1 MSNRIASSLAAA
13 LLVLAAFALA
23 SCAPLPEAPAI
34 VSFSFRA
41 ADNAA
46 AGLGVDVDGVIDEA
60 TGVITA
66 RLPDT
71 VTDYSSLVATV
82 ASSEGNKVVPAL
94 PTDFSRNPTALTVG
108 NGLGEQ
114 RVYLVDVG
122 RALAYA
128 PADTVLFTE
137 YYAGTGYLY
146 ESPFN
151 RWIEITN
158 KHAAPV
164 DLAQYR
170 LVKYAREGGVRT
182 PSRDQ
187 AVTLRGTLAPGAS
200 IVLYANRTSTTF
212 SGARS
217 LVAPDLA
224 VSDLGLNAIIDFD
237 GDDGYQLVRDG
248 VVLDVLGPNGGTG
261 ADYDWGREKR
271 MLRKNDRLP
280 SAVWDEKDWVAYA
293 ILNTAADDDNCGLV
307 TPTFTATDTTLTY
320 FALEGLEPRVY
331 GTIDAAAGTVTL
343 SVEEHTDLSA
353 VKPFFSTQGAGVS
366 YLGQLI
372 YSGVSTLDL
381 QAGGTITVWA
391 ADGSTRRNYTVLV
404 SRYHVLQFT
413 TVNHDFTGNID
424 AAWDFLMALGDDS
437 GNYSGSFAPGTTIT
451 GIVTATNVYMAG
463 TFDRSFF
470 VQDGDRGIL
479 VCADK
484 DSGPTNPYP
493 MGAKVTLTATSGSK
507 YYGMPEITAF
517 SGLARVGDQVY
528 DIYYRD
534 GNYDNEDARGSVYRW
549 EGIIAEGMD
558 SFSVGTFEGALKFHS
573 DRYASY
579 ASLLAEGK
587 RGEFFGPVTY
597 SYSDYRMEI
606 SDAIQIEAR

>member
-1 MSNRIASSLAAA
+1 MKNFKYAATA
-13 LLVLAAFALA
+13 TTLLLLMAAALA
-23 SCAPLPEAPAI
+23 SCAPVPEAPAVI
-34 VSFSFRA
+34 ALSFRA

-46 AGLGVDVDGVIDEA
+46 AGLGVDVEGVIDEE
-60 TGVITA
+60 TDVITV

-71 VTDYSSLVATV
+71 VMDYSNLVARVST
-82 ASSEGNKVVPAL
+82 SEGNTVLPAL
-94 PTDFSRNPTALTVG
+94 PTDFSMNPTALTVG
-108 NGLGEQ
+108 NDLGEQ
-114 RVYLVDVG
+114 RVYLVDVAA
-122 RALAYA
+122 ALAYA

-137 YYAGTGYLY
+137 YYAGTGYEY

-158 KHAAPV
+158 KHTAPV

-170 LVKYAREGGVRT
+170 LVKCAREDGVRT

-212 SGARS
+212 SSART
-217 LVAPDLA
+217 LAAPDLA

-271 MLRKNDRLP
+271 MLRKSDRLP
-280 SAVWDEKDWVAYA
+280 SKTWDEKDWVAYA
-293 ILNTAADDDNCGLV
+293 ILNTAADDDNCGLM
-307 TPTFTATDTTLTY
+307 TPTFASTDTTLTY

-331 GTIDAAAGTVTL
+331 GTVDAAAGTVTL
-343 SVEEHTDLSA
+343 SVEENTDLRA
-353 VKPFFSTQGAGVS
+353 VRPFFSTQGAGIS

-372 YSGVSTLDL
+372 YSGVSTIDL
-381 QAGGTITVWA
+381 EDGATITVWA
-391 ADGSTRRNYTVLV
+391 ADGSTWRNYTVLV

-413 TVNHDFTGNID
+413 TINHDFTGNVD
-424 AAWDFLMALGDDS
+424 AAWDVLMALGDDS
-437 GNYSGSFAPGTTIT
+437 GNYTGSFAPGTTIT
-451 GIVTATNVYMAG
+451 GIVTAKDVYISSG
-463 TFDRSFF
+463 FNKSFF

-479 VCADK
+479 VCTGT
-484 DSGPTNPYP
+484 SIPHP
-493 MGAKVTLTATSGSK
+493 MGAKVSFTATSGSK

-517 SGLARVGDQVY
+517 SGLTRIGDQVY

-534 GNYDNEDARGSVYRW
+534 GNYDNEEARGSVYRW

-558 SFSVGTFEGALKFHS
+558 TYSVGTFEGALKFHS

-587 RGEFFGPVTY
+587 RGEFFGPVSY
-597 SYSDYRMEI
+597 SYSAYRIEI
-606 SDAIQIEAR
+606 SNAIQIEAR